1 MTEFL
6 VFLGLVFGVVL
17 IIGTIAGMLWVVFSI
32 VGLKEK
38 AERRYRYH
46 EDLSRDYWRL
56 VDRVYKLER
65 NANAAEFERRV
76 SGVDRT
82 KSPDPVASSNPIS

>member
-6 VFLGLVFGVVL
+6 VFLGMAFGVVL
-17 IIGTIAGMLWVVFSI
+17 IIGTIAAMLWVVFSI
-32 VGLKEK
+32 IELKEK

-56 VDRVYKLER
+56 VDRVHKLER
-65 NANAAEFERRV
+65 NANAANAV

-82 KSPDPVASSNPIS
+82 KSPDPVASSSPIS